1 MLSDKKRLEIAN
13 VCYANVAGQ
22 FAMFINPKFRGP
34 NWDWNL
40 FVGLCERQ
48 SDLWMKVNDV
58 KGNRKLIDQT
68 AAQFAKEI
76 ASTLVTRAGLLE
88 DDNGN

>member
-13 VCYANVAGQ
+13 ICYANVAGQ
-22 FAMFINPKFRGP
+22 FAMFINPKFRGS
-34 NWDWNL
+34 NWDWNR
-40 FVGLCERQ
+40 FVGLYEHQ